1 MSPTPPGYE
10 LIRIL
15 GIKPCWVGANP
26 LKKGLL
32 VGSEEGTAVFSD
44 LTGKEIVRYQLSE
57 SKEAIDAIAGFD
69 PYMAVS
75 TRHEV
80 TVFDLSTAPNTPAP
94 SAVIPRGSHGVV
106 AGNGCFLAPIG
117 HDGILVITPSRDSL
131 TNHRI
136 NTFPGNPVN
145 FYQLCKLPDFDGA
158 SCYVAACRTQ
168 GIAVLDVNNTTQ
180 ETGMV
185 IGRFDADIVDVASLG
200 TDQYP
205 YAIAAV
211 GAEGD
216 LLLCRDIM
224 RRERPITMKFDN
236 LAGRVYRVLSGH
248 GHLFIMTSKAIY
260 TIGGLAKRLVQP
272 KFDYSRYQNMTL
284 PVDAIDAAVIDDQWL
299 LTVMADS
306 IRKYNLSDFSYRI
319 DEFTREDRTARDEP
333 DFKEEA
339 VKEWSARQL
348 ANV

>member
-1 MSPTPPGYE
+1 MNPTPPEFE
-10 LIRIL
+10 LIRIR

-26 LKKGLL
+26 FQKGLL
-32 VGSEEGTAVFSD
+32 VGSEDGTVVFSD
-44 LTGKEIVRYQLSE
+44 LIGNEMGRYQLSE
-57 SKEAIDAIAGFD
+57 SEEAIDAIAGFD

-80 TVFDLSTAPNTPAP
+80 TVFDLSTARNTAAP
-94 SAVIPRGSHGVV
+94 SAVIPGGSHGVV
-106 AGNGCFLAPIG
+106 AGSGCFLAPLG
-117 HDGILVITPSRDSL
+117 HDGILVITPSPDSL

-145 FYQLCKLPDFDGA
+145 FYQLCKLPDFYGA
-158 SCYVAACRTQ
+158 SCYLAACRTQ

-185 IGRFDADIVDVASLG
+185 IGRFDTDIVDVASLG

-224 RRERPITMKFDN
+224 RREQPITMKFDN

-260 TIGGLAKRLVQP
+260 TIGGLANRVVQS
-272 KFDYSRYQNMTL
+272 KFDYSRCENMTL
-284 PVDAIDAAVIDDQWL
+284 PVEAIDSAVVDDQWL
-299 LTVMADS
+299 LTVMKDS
-306 IRKYNLSDFSYRI
+306 IRKYTLSDFSYRI
-319 DEFTREDRTARDEP
+319 DEFAREDRAETGEP
-333 DFKEEA
+333 DFKEETI
-339 VKEWSARQL
+339 KGWSARQL